1 MDSGEELMPSIKR
14 VMDYSHLNYY
24 EVLNLPCDVFLLMA
38 RNSYID
44 ELNATEQGRDY
55 LEKCRR
61 IATTEMDEEALSDF
75 KQKGGGIIG

>member
-1 MDSGEELMPSIKR
+1 MPSIKR
-14 VMDYSHLNYY
+14 VMDYSHLNYH

-44 ELNATEQGRDY
+44 ELNATEQGREY

-61 IATTEMDEEALSDF
+61 IATTEIDEEALSDF
-75 KQKGGGIIG
+75 RKKGGGIIG